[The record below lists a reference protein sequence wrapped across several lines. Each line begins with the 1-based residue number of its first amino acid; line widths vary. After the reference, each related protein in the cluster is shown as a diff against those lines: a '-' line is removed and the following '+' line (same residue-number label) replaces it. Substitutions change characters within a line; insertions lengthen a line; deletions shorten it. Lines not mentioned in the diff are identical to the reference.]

1 MKKATIVLLTIAV
14 VLPWPM
20 SIFAGNTPSFVIV
33 TAIDQRNDGKFILD
47 LSSPIQNSACAT
59 VLDRVTGDATTSAGK
74 AMLQVSMSALLSGKR
89 VYVETNNTCS
99 EYAGIDSM
107 SRIYVSSN

>member
-1 MKKATIVLLTIAV
+1 MKQATIVSFIMAVILLY
-14 VLPWPM
+14 PM
-20 SIFAGNTPSFVIV
+20 CIFAGNTPSFVIV

-59 VLDRVTGDATTSAGK
+59 VLDRVTGDASTSAGK

>member
-1 MKKATIVLLTIAV
+1 MKQATVVSFILAVLL
-14 VLPWPM
+14 LCPM
-20 SIFAGNTPSFVIV
+20 FILAGNTPSFVTV

-47 LSSPIQNSACAT
+47 LSSPIQNSSCAT

-99 EYAGIDSM
+99 EYGGIDSM

>member
-1 MKKATIVLLTIAV
+1 MKQATIVLFIMAL
-14 VLPWPM
+14 LLYPM
-20 SIFAGNTPSFVIV
+20 FIFAGNTPSFVTV

-47 LSSPIQNSACAT
+47 LSSPIQNSPCAT

-99 EYAGIDSM
+99 EYVGIDSM

>member
-1 MKKATIVLLTIAV
+1 MKQATIVLLTIAV
-14 VLPWPM
+14 VLLCPTF
-20 SIFAGNTPSFVIV
+20 ILAGNTPSFVIV

-47 LSSPIQNSACAT
+47 LSSPIQNSSCAT

-89 VYVETNNTCS
+89 VYIETNNACS